1 VQIFK
6 NRVAFFVAMKC
17 EICNEK
23 IAETFLGKRIGTV
36 VKDEKGKMHNVCNDC
51 QKKLKMKEEMLS
63 KL

>member
-1 VQIFK
+1 
-6 NRVAFFVAMKC
+6 MKC